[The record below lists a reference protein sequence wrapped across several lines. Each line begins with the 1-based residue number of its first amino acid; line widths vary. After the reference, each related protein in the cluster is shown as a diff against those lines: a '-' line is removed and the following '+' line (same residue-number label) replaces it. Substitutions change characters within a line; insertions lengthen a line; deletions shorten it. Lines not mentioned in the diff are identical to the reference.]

1 MLSSLPLVSIIIPS
15 FNQGNF
21 IEQTIKSILCQNY
34 NNIEVIVVDGM
45 SSDQTIEILNK
56 YKNQIS
62 YIHEPDSGQSDAINK
77 GLKLAKG
84 EIISWLNSDDLYV
97 NRNAISKIVQ
107 KFETNKNID
116 FIYGDFLEIDN
127 LNNILRIYMRPAFS
141 FNRLLRCG
149 YISQPSTFFTKR
161 AIQNHTIREDL
172 HLTMDTELWL
182 RMSSLGYKFLHVNEL
197 IAAERLHPSA
207 KSVSL
212 ELEQMQEAKEVR
224 MKHGAT
230 FDYMH
235 SIMRFADK
243 FVLYWFRIRG
253 GFKYALFDSS
263 QFNINKNGSF
273 VRTISPFKIKQKL
286 K

>member
-97 NRNAISKIVQ
+97 NRKAISKIVQ

-116 FIYGDFLEIDN
+116 FIYGDFLE
-127 LNNILRIYMRPAFS
+127 
-141 FNRLLRCG
+141 
-149 YISQPSTFFTKR
+149 
-161 AIQNHTIREDL
+161 
-172 HLTMDTELWL
+172 
-182 RMSSLGYKFLHVNEL
+182 
-197 IAAERLHPSA
+197 
-207 KSVSL
+207 
-212 ELEQMQEAKEVR
+212 
-224 MKHGAT
+224 
-230 FDYMH
+230 
-235 SIMRFADK
+235 
-243 FVLYWFRIRG
+243 
-253 GFKYALFDSS
+253 
-263 QFNINKNGSF
+263 
-273 VRTISPFKIKQKL
+273 
-286 K
+286 